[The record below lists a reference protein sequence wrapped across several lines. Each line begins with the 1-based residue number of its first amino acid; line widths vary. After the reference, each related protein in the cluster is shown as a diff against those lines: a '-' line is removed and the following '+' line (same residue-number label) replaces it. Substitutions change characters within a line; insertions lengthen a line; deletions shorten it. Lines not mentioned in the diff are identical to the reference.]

1 MQLVN
6 DKPIIWYVHNSVKK
20 SKLIKKIV
28 VAISDKRSDN
38 ALANYLKK
46 SKINFTRGDL
56 SNVAQR
62 MYNTAKK
69 IKAKFFLR
77 VSGDSPLIDH
87 TIIDRGVRLY
97 KKNPKFDLITNIF
110 PRTYPSGHSVEIIK
124 TESLKK
130 ILNLNLENIYYEHV
144 TKYF

>member
-46 SKINFTRGDL
+46 
-56 SNVAQR
+56 
-62 MYNTAKK
+62 AK
-69 IKAKFFLR
+69 
-77 VSGDSPLIDH
+77 
-87 TIIDRGVRLY
+87 
-97 KKNPKFDLITNIF
+97 
-110 PRTYPSGHSVEIIK
+110 
-124 TESLKK
+124 
-130 ILNLNLENIYYEHV
+130 
-144 TKYF
+144 